1 MKSQSLQLRK
11 PGEGYL
17 SGTMIACTV
26 FLLSSCA
33 SRDGAEGEVAR
44 DPVQVGETM
53 VQTSYDYS
61 RPEGIAP
68 DSKPVWVLPV
78 INSGWKP
85 AKVDSRSGDWV
96 GGHYSATVVE
106 DGRWATLEEAELSG
120 KPYILSGDTRPVI
133 PTPLRTQGGGKAG
146 EINATTLEQKMARL
160 DRLERESTGGGR
172 IEGDAASKRSLINQ
186 SAVPTGP
193 DNQGED
199 RMGEGQ
205 PSQGGQTADD
215 NLPSMSI
222 PGITGDLGG
231 GDRSQPAI
239 LGDVPNL
246 PPLPDPLP
254 QGGGASVVAPFPGG
268 ASPSLAP
275 AGGERSPAALLT
287 PTPSPRYSPETGE
300 ILIGVGEPGSTVT
313 VDTPKGPAT
322 ISYGQGDDVSVTI
335 RGKTRTIKLQ
345 PPQNQVKIK
354 LAQ

>member
-1 MKSQSLQLRK
+1 MKPTAQQLQAAAIGHSL
-11 PGEGYL
+11 PAIL
-17 SGTMIACTV
+17 SAGALALSACAGRES
-26 FLLSSCA
+26 L
-33 SRDGAEGEVAR
+33 EGEIPR

-68 DSKPVWVLPV
+68 DSKPVWILPV

-85 AKVDSRSGDWV
+85 AKVDSRTGDWV

-120 KPYILSGDTRPVI
+120 KPYILPGETRPVI
-133 PTPLRTQGGGKAG
+133 PTPLRSQGAGKSG
-146 EINATTLEQKMARL
+146 EINATTLEQKLARL
-160 DRLERESTGGGR
+160 DRLERESAGGAKR
-172 IEGDAASKRSLINQ
+172 DVDSASKRSLINQ
-186 SAVPTGP
+186 SAVPTSP
-193 DNQGED
+193 RD
-199 RMGEGQ
+199 REPEPADDR
-205 PSQGGQTADD
+205 PSNGREEADD
-215 NLPSMSI
+215 NLPPMAI
-222 PGITGDLGG
+222 PGITGVPDG
-231 GDRSQPAI
+231 GDSGKPAI
-239 LGDVPNL
+239 LGDAPNL

-254 QGGGASVVAPFPGG
+254 QGGGAAVVAPFPGG
-268 ASPSLAP
+268 ATPGLAP
-275 AGGERSPAALLT
+275 SSGGGNPASLLK

-322 ISYGQGDDVSVTI
+322 ISYGQGGDVSVTI